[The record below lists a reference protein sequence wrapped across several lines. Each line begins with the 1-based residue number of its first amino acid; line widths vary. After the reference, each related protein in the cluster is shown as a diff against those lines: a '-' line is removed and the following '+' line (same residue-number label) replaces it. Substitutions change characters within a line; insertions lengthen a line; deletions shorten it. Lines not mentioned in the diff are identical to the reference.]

1 MRFEYIKPKTIKE
14 AISLLSRYNGQSKV
28 IAGGTDLV
36 VQMRDR
42 LIKPGNVIDI
52 TGIEELGYIDVDDKK
67 GLLIG
72 ALTPIRDLEKSAELK
87 RSYPIISQAASQLGS
102 VAIRTM
108 GTIGGNLCN
117 ASPSAETAPAL
128 IVLSAKVR
136 IVGPSGERVVPLEDF
151 FVGPGSTVLEAGEL
165 LVEIQVPAPLPHTR
179 GIYLKH
185 AIRGSIDLAIVGVA
199 VALTLETKS
208 KVCQDIKIALGAVAP
223 TPIRAR
229 KAEEIL
235 TGNTINDDLIDR
247 SSLSASDEAR
257 PISDARASAEY
268 RKEMVKVFTGRAI
281 REAMSE

>member
-1 MRFEYIKPKTIKE
+1 MRFEYLTPKTLEE

-42 LIKPGNVIDI
+42 LIKPEKVIDI

-72 ALTPIRDLEKSAELK
+72 ALTPIRDLEKSAELR

-128 IVLSAKVR
+128 IVLSAKAR

-185 AIRGSIDLAIVGVA
+185 AIRGSIDLAIIGVA

-235 TGNTINDDLIDR
+235 IGNTINEGLIDR

>member
-42 LIKPGNVIDI
+42 LIRPGNVIDI
-52 TGIEELGYIDVDDKK
+52 TGIEELSYIDINDEK

-128 IVLSAKVR
+128 IVLSAKAR

-151 FVGPGSTVLEAGEL
+151 FVGPGSTALEAGEL
-165 LVEIQVPAPLPHTR
+165 LVEIQVPAPLPHTG

-208 KVCQDIKIALGAVAP
+208 KVCQDMKIALGAVAP

-229 KAEEIL
+229 KAEKIL
-235 TGNTINDDLIDR
+235 IGNTINDDLIR
-247 SSLSASDEAR
+247 RCAQAAADEAR

-268 RKEMVKVFTGRAI
+268 RKEMVKVFTRRSI
-281 REAMSE
+281 REVMSE